1 MIGGQVVRADAVIDL
16 LRSVDDPEYPGVS
29 IVDLGLVADVRV
41 DTGAVEVDLIPT
53 FTGCPAL
60 DLIASDVRD
69 ALDRAG
75 HADAQVR
82 FVSHPVWTTDRVSA
96 HARAALA
103 DRYTVAVDVTTR
115 PLTCPR
121 CGAAAVTETSMF
133 GSTRCRS
140 IARCTACGEH
150 LEVIR

>member
-1 MIGGQVVRADAVIDL
+1 VIGGRIVTADEVVDV
-16 LRSVDDPEYPGVS
+16 LRSVDDPEYPGIS
-29 IVDLGLVADVRV
+29 IVDLGLVADVRA
-41 DTGAVEVDLIPT
+41 DAGSVEVDLIPT

-60 DLIASDVRD
+60 DLIASDVRA

-75 HADAQVR
+75 HADADVR
-82 FVSHPVWTTDRVSA
+82 FVSHPMWTNDRISSA
-96 HARAALA
+96 AEAALA
-103 DRYTVAVDVTTR
+103 DRYTVAVDVSTR

-121 CGAAAVTETSMF
+121 CGAASVTQTSMF

-140 IARCTACGEH
+140 VARCTACGEH